1 MTELI
6 QKALETATETKDIIF
21 GNDVNK
27 EIGPMFK
34 RLYPDMKAIIV
45 ADDNTW
51 GAVGEEVVKSL
62 DEAGVEFADEPYMF
76 PGTPTLYGDYDNT
89 ETLRE
94 AMRPY

>member
-1 MTELI
+1 MTGLI

-34 RLYPDMKAIIV
+34 RLYPNMKAIVV

-62 DEAGVEFADEPYMF
+62 EEAEIGRASC
-76 PGTPTLYGDYDNT
+76 
-89 ETLRE
+89 RE
-94 AMRPY
+94 RV